1 MNSHENNAQ
10 FGQDRVSDMA
20 KVSVHVICLQK
31 IGGKSGSVHV
41 WLCIVLLENEP
52 VVPVHKWDHNGA

>member
-10 FGQDRVSDMA
+10 FGQDRVSDLA

-31 IGGKSGSVHV
+31 IGGKSGSVNL
-41 WLCIVLLENEP
+41 LCLFI
-52 VVPVHKWDHNGA
+52 NGITTGRKLSTQ

>member
-1 MNSHENNAQ
+1 MNSHENDAQ
-10 FGQDRVSDMA
+10 LWQDRVSNLA

-31 IGGKSGSVHV
+31 ICGKSGSV

-52 VVPVHKWDHNGA
+52 AVSVRKWDHNGA